1 MEQLQ
6 DNNVVLSPVLTSD
19 TPEALQASGT
29 PEALQNP
36 SKQVSR
42 TFMFALTA
50 AAISLYILYAG
61 IGALLLPY
69 QIGLLAPGSKVAIL
83 SFFTSITV
91 LIALFANPLVGA
103 FSDRTTSRF
112 GRRRPWIILGGLLT
126 ALGLL
131 FMWRANN
138 IPLLFV
144 GYCFVELFSNCVL
157 ATLVATI
164 PDQVPEKQRGT
175 VSGIFGLATGLG
187 GILGAI
193 LAGQIF
199 KSTPTTAYVV
209 MLVIVLV
216 TTIPFALFLK
226 DKVLPKGYVPRFRLG
241 AFLKNFW
248 INPRKY
254 PDFAWAWLTRFIPF
268 IGYFLGIT
276 YIFYFLEDVVKYP
289 HALQGASTFSII
301 AAAVSLLSTVLGGIF
316 SDHLKRRKPFVIIG
330 MIIMAMAMLLL
341 ALFQVWIAVVAAA
354 AVLGFGLG
362 AYLAVDVAI
371 VTLVLP
377 SAKNRA
383 KDMGIINIANTLPH
397 SIAPVIAGLLLAMTH
412 SYSFLYFAATVFVL
426 LGILTVL
433 PIKSVR

>member
-1 MEQLQ
+1 MEDIQASDQ
-6 DNNVVLSPVLTSD
+6 VLSAEPPL
-19 TPEALQASGT
+19 PEALQAPT
-29 PEALQNP
+29 RH
-36 SKQVSR
+36 VSIN
-42 TFMFALTA
+42 FMFALTA

-69 QIGLLAPGSKVAIL
+69 QIDLLAPGQKVVIL

-91 LIALFANPLVGA
+91 LIALFANPLSGA

-112 GRRRPWIILGGLLT
+112 GRRRPWIIVGGLLT
-126 ALGLL
+126 AVGLL
-131 FMWRANN
+131 FMWRASN

-164 PDQVPEKQRGT
+164 PDQVPENQRGT
-175 VSGIFGLATGLG
+175 VSGIYGLSTGLG

-216 TTIPFALFLK
+216 TTIPFALLLP
-226 DKVLPKGYVPRFRLG
+226 DKVLPRGYMPAFHLG

-248 INPRKY
+248 INPRKH
-254 PDFAWAWLTRFIPF
+254 PDFGWAWLTRFIPF
-268 IGYFLGIT
+268 VGYFLGIT
-276 YIFYFLEDVVKYP
+276 YIFYYLQDVVKYP
-289 HALQGASTFSII
+289 AALQGASTFSII
-301 AAAVSLLSTVLGGIF
+301 AAVVSLFSTMLGGF
-316 SDHLKRRKPFVIIG
+316 LSDRLKRRKLFVIVG
-330 MIIMAMAMLLL
+330 MCIMAVSMLLL
-341 ALFQVWIAVVAAA
+341 AFFQTWLAVVAAA

-377 SAKNRA
+377 SAKDRA
-383 KDMGIINIANTLPH
+383 KDMGIVNIANTLPH
-397 SIAPVIAGLLLAMTH
+397 SLAPVMAGFILALTH
-412 SYSFLYFAATVFVL
+412 SYSLLYIAATVFVL
-426 LGILTVL
+426 LGIFTVM
-433 PIKSVR
+433 PIKAVR

>member
-1 MEQLQ
+1 MEQMQ
-6 DNNVVLSPVLTSD
+6 DIDVVLSPVLTSG
-19 TPEALQASGT
+19 TPETRQVSDI

-36 SKQVSR
+36 AKQVSR

-69 QIGLLAPGSKVAIL
+69 QIGLLAPGSKIAIL

-91 LIALFANPLVGA
+91 LIALFANPLAGA

-112 GRRRPWIILGGLLT
+112 GRRRPWIIVGGLLT

-131 FMWRANN
+131 FMWRASN

-216 TTIPFALFLK
+216 TTIPFALFLS

-248 INPRKY
+248 ISPRKY

-301 AAAVSLLSTVLGGIF
+301 AAAVSILSTILGGIL
-316 SDHLKRRKPFVIIG
+316 SDRLKRRKPFVIIG
-330 MIIMAMAMLLL
+330 MCVMAAAMLLL
-341 ALFQVWIAVVAAA
+341 AVFQVWIAVVAAA

-362 AYLAVDVAI
+362 AYVAVDVAI

-383 KDMGIINIANTLPH
+383 KDMGMFNIANTLPH
-397 SIAPVIAGLLLAMTH
+397 SIAPVIAGLILAMTH

-426 LGILTVL
+426 LGIFTVL
-433 PIKSVR
+433 PIKAVR

>member
-1 MEQLQ
+1 MEEMQ
-6 DNNVVLSPVLTSD
+6 DVDIALSPVPSPG
-19 TPEALQASGT
+19 TPEALQAPT
-29 PEALQNP
+29 R
-36 SKQVSR
+36 QVSR
-42 TFMFALTA
+42 GFMFALTA

-69 QIGLLAPGSKVAIL
+69 QIGLLDPANKVAIL

-91 LIALFANPLVGA
+91 LIALFANPIAGA

-112 GRRRPWIILGGLLT
+112 GRRRPWIFAGGLLT
-126 ALGLL
+126 MVGLL
-131 FMWRANN
+131 FMWRANS

-164 PDQVPEKQRGT
+164 PDQVPENQRGT

-199 KSTPTTAYVV
+199 KANPTNAYVV
-209 MLVIVLV
+209 MLVIVLIA
-216 TTIPFALFLK
+216 TIPFAVFLA
-226 DKVLPKGYVPRFRLG
+226 DKVLPKGYMPRFQLG

-248 INPRKY
+248 INPRKH
-254 PDFAWAWLTRFIPF
+254 PDFSWAWLTRFIPF
-268 IGYFLGIT
+268 VGYFLGIT
-276 YIFYFLEDVVKYP
+276 YIFYFLTDVVKYP
-289 HALQGASTFSII
+289 APLQGASTFSII
-301 AAAVSLLSTVLGGIF
+301 AAVVSLVSTLLGGF
-316 SDHLKRRKPFVIIG
+316 LSDRLKRRKLFVIAG
-330 MIIMAMAMLLL
+330 MIIMAVSMLLL
-341 ALFQVWIAVVAAA
+341 AFFQVWFAVVIAA

-377 SAKNRA
+377 SAKDRA

-397 SIAPVIAGLLLAMTH
+397 SIAPVIAGFVLALTH
-412 SYSFLYFAATVFVL
+412 NYSVLYIAATIFVL
-426 LGILTVL
+426 LGVFTVM
-433 PIKSVR
+433 PIKAVR

>member
-1 MEQLQ
+1 MEEMQNI
-6 DNNVVLSPVLTSD
+6 DIALSPVFAVPQAPE
-19 TPEALQASGT
+19 TPEALQTPTRRVSGG
-29 PEALQNP
+29 
-36 SKQVSR
+36 
-42 TFMFALTA
+42 FMFALTA

-69 QIGLLAPGSKVAIL
+69 QIGLLAPGSKVAVL

-91 LIALFANPLVGA
+91 LIALFANPLAGA

-112 GRRRPWIILGGLLT
+112 GRRRPWIIAGGLMT

-131 FMWRANN
+131 FMWRASN
-138 IPLLFV
+138 IPLLFI
-144 GYCFVELFSNCVL
+144 GYCLIEIFSNCVL
-157 ATLVATI
+157 AALVATI

-199 KSTPTTAYVV
+199 KSTPTTAYVA
-209 MLVIVLV
+209 MLILVLV
-216 TTIPFALFLK
+216 TTIPFALLMR
-226 DKVLPKGYVPRFRLG
+226 DKALPKGAMPAFRLG

-248 INPRKY
+248 INPRRY
-254 PDFAWAWLTRFIPF
+254 PDFSWAWLTRFIPF
-268 IGYFLGIT
+268 LGYFLGIT
-276 YIFYFLEDVVKYP
+276 YVFYYLQDVVKYP

-301 AAAVSLLSTVLGGIF
+301 AAVVSLLSTLLGGF
-316 SDHLKRRKPFVIIG
+316 LSDRLKQRKPFVIVG
-330 MIIMAMAMLLL
+330 MVIMAVAMMLL
-341 ALFQVWIAVVAAA
+341 ALFQVWPAVVVAA

-377 SAKNRA
+377 SAEDRG
-383 KDMGIINIANTLPH
+383 KDMGIVNIANTLPH
-397 SIAPVIAGLLLAMTH
+397 SLAPVIAGSLLGMTH
-412 SYSFLYFAATVFVL
+412 SYSFLYIAATLFVL
-426 LGILTVL
+426 LGIFTVL
-433 PIKSVR
+433 PIKAVR